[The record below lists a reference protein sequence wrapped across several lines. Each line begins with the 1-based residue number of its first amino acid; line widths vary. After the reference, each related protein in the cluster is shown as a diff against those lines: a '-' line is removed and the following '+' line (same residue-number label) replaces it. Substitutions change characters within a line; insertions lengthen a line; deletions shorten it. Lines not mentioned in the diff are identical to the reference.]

1 MAAGHSSY
9 TLYMKDVLTIPIAMS
24 SERTNNITQTFKSLR
39 ARLFG
44 FIKQRV
50 NSNEDA
56 EDILQDVF
64 YQFAG
69 NTEPIAQASSWL
81 YKVAR
86 NKITDNYRKKKLP
99 LADDVLGSIESDE
112 VMMDWKEILLP
123 ADTNP
128 ETEYLRSLF
137 WETLQEALAE
147 LPAEQSEVF
156 VQNEIEGIA
165 FKDIEKQI
173 GVSVATL
180 ISRKRYAVLHLRER
194 LSVLKN
200 ELLNY

>member
-1 MAAGHSSY
+1 MVLHYSS
-9 TLYMKDVLTIPIAMS
+9 TSLYMEDVMTIPIAMS
-24 SERTNNITQTFKSLR
+24 AERNKNITQTFKSLSKK
-39 ARLFG
+39 LFG

-69 NTEPIAQASSWL
+69 NPEPIEQASSWL
-81 YKVAR
+81 YKVAH
-86 NKITDNYRKKKLP
+86 NKITDSYRKKKLP
-99 LADDVLGSIESDE
+99 LADDVFSGIETDE
-112 VMMDWKEILLP
+112 AMMDWKEIFLP
-123 ADTNP
+123 TTSTP

-137 WETLQEALAE
+137 WEALQEALAE
-147 LPAEQSEVF
+147 LPVEQSEAF

-165 FKDIEKQI
+165 FKDIEKQT